1 MFCSFKSAAIV
12 LGVWM
17 FCIRIFFITFE
28 IFYNLETMDKN
39 WMIYSDIHDLLP
51 LATTGKALIKF
62 NHIIEISTLILKTAF
77 VNFSQKYKKDKWVW
91 HTNRTVTPLCLKLL
105 F

>member
-28 IFYNLETMDKN
+28 IFNNLETIDKN
-39 WMIYSDIHDLLP
+39 WMIYSDIHNLLP
-51 LATTGKALIKF
+51 IATTGKVLINVKKL
-62 NHIIEISTLILKTAF
+62 NEICINNS
-77 VNFSQKYKKDKWVW
+77 KKDVATKRGV
-91 HTNRTVTPLCLKLL
+91 P
-105 F
+105 